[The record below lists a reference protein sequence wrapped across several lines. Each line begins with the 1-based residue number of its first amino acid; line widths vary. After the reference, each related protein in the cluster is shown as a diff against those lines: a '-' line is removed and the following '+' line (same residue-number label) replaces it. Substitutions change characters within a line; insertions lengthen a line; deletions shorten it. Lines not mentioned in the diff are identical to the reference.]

1 MKKIIYE
8 EETGIAVM
16 TTTGE
21 LTVEK
26 TALKDV
32 PYGRKFKI
40 IDASDLP
47 QDRTFRGAWEFDFSK
62 NYDGIG
68 GQDNKNN
75 KKNNQSMITINI
87 DKAKNITKE
96 RLRIKRKLLLEAEDI
111 KFMQAQE
118 TGSDTTAIVAEKK
131 RLRDITKNVDSCTTT
146 DELKALNCTE

>member
-62 NYDGIG
+62 NYDNYILKFYKFGQYTEENIHKIG
-68 GQDNKNN
+68 EFQLSLFKFLNIIKSMVRQDNGKVG
-75 KKNNQSMITINI
+75 
-87 DKAKNITKE
+87 
-96 RLRIKRKLLLEAEDI
+96 
-111 KFMQAQE
+111 
-118 TGSDTTAIVAEKK
+118 GSDYFLEVLID
-131 RLRDITKNVDSCTTT
+131 LDSIMWQKC
-146 DELKALNCTE
+146 LSIQGLF